1 MRSSDWSSDVC
12 SSDLAAQQLGL
23 VLGVGQQI
31 LGLLGGI
38 ALLALV
44 FGQRLLRFLAQALG
58 LVELG
63 ADALGAGVETIED
76 GLARLPDHQAGEDDE
91 GDGDPEC
98 RIVQHQPLPPI
109 TLPTARAISWSP
121 AFTPIRFSLAPAS
134 SEQRRVGAEGVS

>member
-1 MRSSDWSSDVC
+1 MRISDWSSDVC
-12 SSDLAAQQLGL
+12 SSDR
-23 VLGVGQQI
+23 
-31 LGLLGGI
+31 GI

-109 TLPTARAISWSP
+109 TLPTAQIGR
-121 AFTPIRFSLAPAS
+121 AS
-134 SEQRRVGAEGVS
+134 SREKVCQSA

>member
-1 MRSSDWSSDVC
+1 MRISDWSSDVC
-12 SSDLAAQQLGL
+12 SSDLLLQGLGLGLGDLLDRSLLATRQGLFQIFGGLAAQQLGL

-76 GLARLPDHQAGEDDE
+76 GLARLPDHQRSEE
-91 GDGDPEC
+91 HTSELQSLM
-98 RIVQHQPLPPI
+98 RI
-109 TLPTARAISWSP
+109 S
-121 AFTPIRFSLAPAS
+121 
-134 SEQRRVGAEGVS
+134 

>member
-1 MRSSDWSSDVC
+1 MRISDWSSDVC
-12 SSDLAAQQLGL
+12 SSDLLLQGLGLGLGDLLDRSLLATRQGLFQIFGGLAAQQLGL

-76 GLARLPDHQAGEDDE
+76 GLRSEEHTSELQ
-91 GDGDPEC
+91 
-98 RIVQHQPLPPI
+98 
-109 TLPTARAISWSP
+109 
-121 AFTPIRFSLAPAS
+121 SLM
-134 SEQRRVGAEGVS
+134 